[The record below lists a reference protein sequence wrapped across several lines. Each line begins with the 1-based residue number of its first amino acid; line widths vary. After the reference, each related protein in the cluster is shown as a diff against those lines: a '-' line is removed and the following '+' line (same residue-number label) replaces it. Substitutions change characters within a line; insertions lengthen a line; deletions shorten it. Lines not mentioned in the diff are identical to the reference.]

1 MNHQSCILRIKSSYF
16 SFSEKEKQIADY
28 VLKDPKQMVHKSINQ
43 VADDLDVADATVFRF
58 CKRLGYKGYQ
68 AMKIA
73 LAADIVTPIK
83 DIHEQILESDAEI
96 DIASKVVKSNIR
108 TLEET
113 LNIMNGEVL
122 ERAVSVLNTAQK
134 IDFYGNGGSGVIAM
148 DAHHKF
154 IRTGKNSSAYSDTHM
169 QLMSASQLTEKDAA
183 VFISHSGTNKDLLE
197 VLSVA
202 KENGAVCIAITNY
215 ATTPLSKHADL
226 VFYTVSEE
234 TAYRSE
240 ALSSR
245 IAQLTIVDL
254 LFVNFM
260 MKNKDKVQDSIQK
273 MRNAISI
280 KKM

>member
-28 VLKDPKQMVHKSINQ
+28 VLNDPKKMVHKSINQ
-43 VADDLDVADATVFRF
+43 VADDLAVADATVFRF

-68 AMKIA
+68 AMRIA

-96 DIASKVVKSNIR
+96 DIAAKVVKSNIR

-113 LNIMNGEVL
+113 LNIMNSETL
-122 ERAVSVLNTAQK
+122 ERAVSVLSAARK

-154 IRTGKNSSAYSDTHM
+154 IRTGKTSSAYSDTHM
-169 QLMSASQLTEKDAA
+169 QLMSASQLTDQDAA
-183 VFISHSGTNKDLLE
+183 VFISHSGTNKDLLD

-202 KENGAVCIAITNY
+202 KDNGAKCIAITNY
-215 ATTPLSKHADL
+215 AKTPLSKQADL
-226 VFYTVSEE
+226 VFFTVSEE

-260 MKNKDKVQDSIQK
+260 MKNKDSLQDSIQR